1 MFRPETHCNSPVA
14 ILIGMRFRLR
24 TLLIVLALGPPV
36 LAAMSGCRNGKVEQ
50 IQRGAENVDRH
61 AKEIEKAA
69 EGQPQ

>member
-1 MFRPETHCNSPVA
+1 M
-14 ILIGMRFRLR
+14 LRFRLR
-24 TLLIVLALGPPV
+24 ALLMVLALGPAV
-36 LAAMSGCRNGKVEQ
+36 LAALSGCRNGKVEQ